1 MRNKKVLRLAA
12 ILAAGTMM
20 LTSGY
25 TSYAAEGEEPIAIA
39 DQGIF
44 SAGGITLTSEGTFD
58 PSNQWEERERDRPHM
73 WITPM
78 CSIRSLKRRP
88 GCPWY
93 FSTAT
98 DSRVWDG

>member
-58 PSNQWEERERDRPHM
+58 PSNQWEETGAGQTAHVDHA
-73 WITPM
+73 M